1 MAITDKNM
9 QAKATEKDQWFADD
23 WGRGE
28 GRFVGRITPSGKRA
42 FYFRHTLSDGKR
54 DTLLIGSYDEDGKNG
69 YTLKE
74 ARAKALEWSKLYQG
88 GARDLRQHF
97 QHLEDEK
104 RAEAAQALHD
114 AEAEKRRKDE
124 QERQADLEQ
133 QRRVTVRQL
142 FDRWA
147 AVELKPHTRGDGK
160 RAGRK
165 DGGQYTLEQ
174 FERRLFPRLGH
185 VPVEE
190 VKKADLLEILDAVKV
205 EGRLRTGNMLLADM
219 KQMFAFALN
228 RDLIA
233 RNPLDTVTK
242 RMVGGGD
249 VERERILSAEEL
261 QTLVELLPDAGLN
274 KRTEIALWL
283 ILATGCRIGEL
294 MGAAWSNPK
303 ADVDALKA
311 TAEAEAVKLGF
322 VNLAA
327 RTWHITETKNQRD
340 HTIHLSDFAVDKFF
354 QLRAIRGAADW
365 CFPNSLE
372 SGPVC
377 VKSFGKQLSDRQ
389 RPAERRMKNRT
400 SKTESLI
407 LPGGR
412 WTAHDL
418 RRTVASLMAV
428 LGFSGDTIDEC
439 LNHKIESRVRRVYV
453 RDRRLQDQARAFDA
467 LGARLAGIE
476 SGKASD
482 DNVIAFKVA

>member
-1 MAITDKNM
+1 
-9 QAKATEKDQWFADD
+9 
-23 WGRGE
+23 
-28 GRFVGRITPSGKRA
+28 
-42 FYFRHTLSDGKR
+42 
-54 DTLLIGSYDEDGKNG
+54 
-69 YTLKE
+69 
-74 ARAKALEWSKLYQG
+74 
-88 GARDLRQHF
+88 
-97 QHLEDEK
+97 
-104 RAEAAQALHD
+104 
-114 AEAEKRRKDE
+114 
-124 QERQADLEQ
+124 
-133 QRRVTVRQL
+133 
-142 FDRWA
+142 
-147 AVELKPHTRGDGK
+147 
-160 RAGRK
+160 
-165 DGGQYTLEQ
+165 
-174 FERRLFPRLGH
+174 
-185 VPVEE
+185 
-190 VKKADLLEILDAVKV
+190 
-205 EGRLRTGNMLLADM
+205 LADM

-294 MGAAWSNPK
+294 MGATWNNPK
-303 ADVDALKA
+303 ADVDTLKA

-340 HTIHLSDFAVDKFF
+340 HTIHLSDFAADKFY
-354 QLRAIRGAADW
+354 QLLTIRGAADW

-467 LGARLAGIE
+467 LGARLAEIE
-476 SGKASD
+476 GGKVSGG
-482 DNVIAFKVA
+482 NVIAFKTSLC